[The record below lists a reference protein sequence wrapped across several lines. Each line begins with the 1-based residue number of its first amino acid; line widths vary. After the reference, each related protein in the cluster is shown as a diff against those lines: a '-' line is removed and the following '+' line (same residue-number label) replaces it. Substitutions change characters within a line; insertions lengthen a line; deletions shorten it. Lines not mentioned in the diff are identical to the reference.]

1 MHSFWKNKGMWR
13 KSIIYSRSAGNTGCV
28 SVSVVAAASHFVCGR
43 SQGCRR
49 LRFRGSA
56 SDWTSERGRERE
68 TEREGARKLYCFI
81 RTRWES
87 FVEAS
92 MPLSLFAS
100 RQQWIDMIILW
111 CLRFN
116 STKVF
121 HVMTF
126 MRREPLADLPL
137 AVGTRAGVQKSYL
150 PFFLIL
156 ILKPFCLE
164 HLHAFNLWSPH
175 QPRPLRGEDPLT
187 FPNVSPARLRRFS
200 ASSPSV
206 PVW

>member
-1 MHSFWKNKGMWR
+1 MKEEHYLFKERGEYR
-13 KSIIYSRSAGNTGCV
+13 LRLG
-28 SVSVVAAASHFVCGR
+28 SVVAAASHFVCGR

-49 LRFRGSA
+49 LRFRGKG
-56 SDWTSERGRERE
+56 SEGGRER
-68 TEREGARKLYCFI
+68 GAGKLCCFI

-121 HVMTF
+121 HVMIF
-126 MRREPLADLPL
+126 MRREPLADLL
-137 AVGTRAGVQKSYL
+137 AVSERAVRKAIY
-150 PFFLIL
+150 FFLC
-156 ILKPFCLE
+156 LK
-164 HLHAFNLWSPH
+164 HLNAVTCDHHISGGLSGFNIRTLFRAF
-175 QPRPLRGEDPLT
+175 LRL
-187 FPNVSPARLRRFS
+187 RFS
-200 ASSPSV
+200 ALFLRGPPRHHHHPPSSV
-206 PVW
+206 LV